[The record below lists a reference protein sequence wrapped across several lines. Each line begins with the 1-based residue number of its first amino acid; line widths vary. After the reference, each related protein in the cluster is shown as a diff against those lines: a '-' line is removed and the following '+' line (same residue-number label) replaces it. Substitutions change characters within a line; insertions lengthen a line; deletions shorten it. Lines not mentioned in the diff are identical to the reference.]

1 MSTRKTPGAK
11 SARDDIKRK
20 TLRASD
26 VAKLMKGITVIRAE
40 AGADG
45 ALVARQAPV
54 VSADILGFGRSGDGL
69 LVVTIDGRKHHVK
82 L

>member
-1 MSTRKTPGAK
+1 MSTRKTPSAK

-20 TLRASD
+20 ALRAFD

-45 ALVARQAPV
+45 TLVTKQAPV
-54 VSADILGFGRSGDGL
+54 ASADILGFGRSGDGL
-69 LVVTIDGRKHHVK
+69 LVVTVDGRKHHVK